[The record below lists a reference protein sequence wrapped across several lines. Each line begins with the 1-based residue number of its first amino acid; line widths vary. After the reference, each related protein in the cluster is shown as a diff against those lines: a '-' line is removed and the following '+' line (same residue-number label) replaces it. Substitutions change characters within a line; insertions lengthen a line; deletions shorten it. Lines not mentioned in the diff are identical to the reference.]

1 MRGQP
6 PEPCQAGVHELNPSR
21 FIFSNPFETASEAG
35 RLAMFAVNVQAV
47 MTMRI
52 LGMAGMWN
60 TAPGENSRMVS
71 EKQKAFAESAGA
83 LTGALMSG
91 AYPLAMMQSV
101 MLPYESRVTA
111 NRKRLSR
118 RGAKFFPH

>member
-1 MRGQP
+1 VR
-6 PEPCQAGVHELNPSR
+6 ELNPSR
-21 FIFSNPFETASEAG
+21 FILSNPFEFASEAG
-35 RLAMFAVNVQAV
+35 RLTLFAVNVQAV

-52 LGMAGMWN
+52 LGMAGFWN
-60 TAPGENSRMVS
+60 TAPSENARMVR
-71 EKQKAFAESAGA
+71 EKQRAFAESAGA

-91 AYPLAMMQSV
+91 AYPLALMQSV
-101 MLPYESRVTA
+101 TTPYESRVAA